1 MKKILETE
9 RTYLREMTPDD
20 AQNAFELN
28 SDPLV
33 VQYTGDVAFESVD
46 EARQFLTKYDH
57 YEKYGFGRWAV
68 ISKETNEYLGWCGLK
83 YSADEDEFDIG
94 FRFHQRFWNKGFASE
109 TARACIQLGFEKFNM
124 ETIVGRAMKENLASI
139 RVLEKCGLTFLS
151 DYQFDDEVGV
161 VYSIN
166 KPTD

>member
-1 MKKILETE
+1 MKTILETE
-9 RTYLREMTPDD
+9 RTYLREMTPED
-20 AQNAFELN
+20 AQNAYELN

-33 VQYTGDVAFESVD
+33 IQYTGDVSFESVD
-46 EARQFLTKYDH
+46 EARTFLSKYDH

-151 DYQFDDEVGV
+151 DYQFDDEEGV

-166 KPTD
+166 KTTD

>member
-1 MKKILETE
+1 MKIILETE
-9 RTYLREMTPDD
+9 RAYLREMTPDD

-33 VQYTGDVAFESVD
+33 IQYTGDVSFISVD
-46 EARQFLTKYDH
+46 EARAFLSKYDH
-57 YEKYGFGRWAV
+57 YNKYGFGRWAV

-83 YSADEDEFDIG
+83 YTEELDEFDIG

-124 ETIVGRAMKENLASI
+124 ETIVGRAMKENHASI

-151 DYQFDDEVGV
+151 DYQFDDEEGV
-161 VYSIN
+161 IFAIN
-166 KPTD
+166 KIID

>member
-33 VQYTGDVAFESVD
+33 IQYTGDVSFESEE
-46 EARQFLTKYDH
+46 EARMFLTKYDH

-68 ISKETNEYLGWCGLK
+68 ILKETNEYLGWCGLK

-151 DYQFDDEVGV
+151 DYQFDEEEGV

>member
-20 AQNAFELN
+20 AQNAYELN
-28 SDPLV
+28 SDPLII
-33 VQYTGDVAFESVD
+33 QYTGDEAFESVED
-46 EARQFLTKYDH
+46 ARIFLTKYDH

-109 TARACIQLGFEKFNM
+109 TARACIQIGFEKFNM

-139 RVLEKCGLTFLS
+139 RVLEKCGLTFVS
-151 DYQFDDEVGV
+151 DYQFDDEEGV
-161 VYSIN
+161 IYSI
-166 KPTD
+166 KKTTD

>member
-20 AQNAFELN
+20 AQNAYELN
-28 SDPLV
+28 LDPLV
-33 VQYTGDVAFESVD
+33 IQYTGDVSFESVD
-46 EARQFLTKYDH
+46 EARTFLSKYDH
-57 YEKYGFGRWAV
+57 YKKYGFGRWAV

-109 TARACIQLGFEKFNM
+109 SARACIKLGFEKFNM

-151 DYQFDDEVGV
+151 DYQFDDEDGV
-161 VYSIN
+161 IYSIN
-166 KPTD
+166 KTTD

>member
-20 AQNAFELN
+20 AQNAFDLN

-33 VQYTGDVAFESVD
+33 IQYTGDVSFESVE
-46 EARQFLTKYDH
+46 EAHAFLSKYDH

-83 YSADEDEFDIG
+83 YTEELDEFDIG
-94 FRFHQRFWNKGFASE
+94 FRFHQRFWNKGFATE

-124 ETIVGRAMKENLASI
+124 ETIIGRAMKENHASI

-151 DYQFDDEVGV
+151 DYQFDDEEGV
-161 VYSIN
+161 IFAI
-166 KPTD
+166 KKIID

>member
-1 MKKILETE
+1 MKIILETE

-20 AQNAFELN
+20 AQNAYELN

-33 VQYTGDVAFESVD
+33 IQYTGDEAFESVED
-46 EARQFLTKYDH
+46 ARIFLTKYDH

-83 YSADEDEFDIG
+83 YSADENEFDIG

-109 TARACIQLGFEKFNM
+109 TARACIQLGFDKFNM

-151 DYQFDDEVGV
+151 DYQFDDEEGV
-161 VYSIN
+161 IYSI
-166 KPTD
+166 KKTY

>member
-9 RTYLREMTPDD
+9 RTFLREMTPDD

-33 VQYTGDVAFESVD
+33 IQYTGDEAFESVED
-46 EARQFLTKYDH
+46 ARIFLTKYDH

-94 FRFHQRFWNKGFASE
+94 FRFHQCFWNKGFASE
-109 TARACIQLGFEKFNM
+109 TARACIELGFEKFNM

-151 DYQFDDEVGV
+151 DYQFDDEEGV
-161 VYSIN
+161 IYSI
-166 KPTD
+166 KK

>member
-1 MKKILETE
+1 MKIILETE

-20 AQNAFELN
+20 AQNAYELN

-33 VQYTGDVAFESVD
+33 IQYTGDVSFESVD
-46 EARQFLTKYDH
+46 EARAFLSKYDH

-124 ETIVGRAMKENLASI
+124 KTIVGRAMKENLASI

-151 DYQFDDEVGV
+151 DYQFDDEEGV
-161 VYSIN
+161 IYSIN
-166 KPTD
+166 K

>member
-20 AQNAFELN
+20 ARNAYELN
-28 SDPLV
+28 LDPLV
-33 VQYTGDVAFESVD
+33 IQYTGDVSFESVED
-46 EARQFLTKYDH
+46 ARLFLTKYAH

-151 DYQFDDEVGV
+151 DYQFDNEEGV
-161 VYSIN
+161 IYSIN
-166 KPTD
+166 K

>member
-1 MKKILETE
+1 MKKVLETE

-20 AQNAFELN
+20 AQNAYELN

-33 VQYTGDVAFESVD
+33 IQYTGDVSFESVD
-46 EARQFLTKYDH
+46 EARAFLSKYDH
-57 YEKYGFGRWAV
+57 YKKYGFGRWAV

-109 TARACIQLGFEKFNM
+109 TARACIQLGFEKLNM

-139 RVLEKCGLTFLS
+139 RVLEKCGLTLQS
-151 DYQFDDEVGV
+151 DYQFDDEEGV
-161 VYSIN
+161 IYSIN
-166 KPTD
+166 K

>member
-33 VQYTGDVAFESVD
+33 IQYTGDVSFESVE
-46 EARQFLTKYDH
+46 EARTFLAKYDH

-94 FRFHQRFWNKGFASE
+94 FRFHRRFWNKGFASE
-109 TARACIQLGFEKFNM
+109 TALACIQLGFEKLNM

-139 RVLEKCGLTFLS
+139 RVLEKCGLSFLS
-151 DYQFDDEVGV
+151 DYQFDDEEGV
-161 VYSIN
+161 IFSIN
-166 KPTD
+166 KPID

>member
-33 VQYTGDVAFESVD
+33 IQYTGDESFESVE
-46 EARQFLTKYDH
+46 EARAFLAKYDH

-94 FRFHQRFWNKGFASE
+94 FRFHRRFWNKGFASE
-109 TARACIQLGFEKFNM
+109 TALACIQLGFEKFNM

-139 RVLEKCGLTFLS
+139 RVFEKCGLTFLS
-151 DYQFDDEVGV
+151 DYQFDDEEGV
-161 VYSIN
+161 IFSIN
-166 KPTD
+166 KPID

>member
-1 MKKILETE
+1 MKIILDTE

-33 VQYTGDVAFESVD
+33 IQYTGDVSFESVE
-46 EARQFLTKYDH
+46 EAGAFLAKYDH

-83 YSADEDEFDIG
+83 YSSDEDEFDIG
-94 FRFHQRFWNKGFASE
+94 FRFHRRFWNKGFASE

-139 RVLEKCGLTFLS
+139 RVLEKCGLSFLS
-151 DYQFDDEVGV
+151 DYQFDDEEGV
-161 VYSIN
+161 IYSIN
-166 KPTD
+166 KPID